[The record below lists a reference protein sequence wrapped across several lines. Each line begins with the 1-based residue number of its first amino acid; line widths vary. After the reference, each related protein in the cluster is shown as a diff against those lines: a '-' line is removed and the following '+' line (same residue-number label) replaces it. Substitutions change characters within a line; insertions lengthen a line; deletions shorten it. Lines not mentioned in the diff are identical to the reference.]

1 MRIEAAGIP
10 PKPNLC
16 QNDGARG
23 PGPGSGGVGEGE
35 SRLEM
40 GAPSAIRTAT
50 ERFGPPAARSTAG
63 TTLKAST
70 KSVVGLLD
78 GYGVQLFLTATTK
91 PKEPPFLAYRS
102 YPWLVIRTGGLG
114 PRANLVAAASAA
126 AVVPCLSVGWR
137 ES

>member
-1 MRIEAAGIP
+1 MNAG
-10 PKPNLC
+10 
-16 QNDGARG
+16 
-23 PGPGSGGVGEGE
+23 
-35 SRLEM
+35 
-40 GAPSAIRTAT
+40 SAWAYN
-50 ERFGPPAARSTAG
+50 
-63 TTLKAST
+63 LKAST

-91 PKEPPFLAYRS
+91 PKEPPFLAYGS

-126 AVVPCLSVGWR
+126 AVMPCLSVASVGWR